1 MSPSLPQP
9 QRGQTVD
16 VTYVGDLTETDH
28 KVGGSVYILDQDTL
42 VIDEFTYDGD
52 GFGVYINIAIDGKN
66 LDDYEENRYLAPDL
80 GYNTGE

>member
-1 MSPSLPQP
+1 M
-9 QRGQTVD
+9 D

-52 GFGVYINIAIDGKN
+52 GFGVYINVAIDGKN
-66 LDDYEENRYLAPDL
+66 LDDYEENRYQ
-80 GYNTGE
+80 NTWAKRSGKSSPNVLTPINSSL